1 MIPIDP
7 GLGIVPPMTGMNQA
21 TLIQLPQAPVPQSH
35 STKEEFATAPSRKKL
50 ILLRLSA
57 LPGTRDALEEISQTK
72 ENLMGICNASR
83 TKQIRTYQGAFLRD
97 ELQKINDACDRFFA
111 QRGVASRRS
120 HSHRRS
126 DSFAMR
132 GSGSHVS

>member
-1 MIPIDP
+1 
-7 GLGIVPPMTGMNQA
+7 MTGMNQA
-21 TLIQLPQAPVPQSH
+21 ALIQLPQAPVPQSP
-35 STKEEFATAPSRKKL
+35 STKEEFATAPSLASRKKL

-120 HSHRRS
+120 LSHRRS
-126 DSFAMR
+126 DSMLMR
-132 GSGSHVS
+132 GSGSHAS